1 MMVAC
6 AGSSLAMGQ
15 TPAAGGAPVTAS
27 GQPATATPANAEPG
41 AAGLTLRRI
50 GSVTQ
55 PGAEIPAYDAPGKRA
70 YVAGGPFVA
79 EIDLRRPGYPGWVRH
94 FDLSEAAGF
103 GTAEGDFKNAANVT
117 HVAVDPAG
125 RNIAAATVRPVDYAG
140 RPGKV
145 VFFHMPTGV
154 ILKSLT
160 VGFGPD
166 AAAFTAD
173 GSKLVVLNEGEW
185 ALGADKELVDPL
197 GGVSVIDLSGIGDAE
212 TLVRQLSADR
222 VKTIDLEGAV
232 VERALAQ
239 DAPEADRPNGTGP
252 RINPKH
258 KDHPALDLEP
268 ESMAIRGDTVYVT
281 LQENNAIATF
291 DLGAMEWKR
300 LVGLGRIEQTIDPSD
315 RDGGIEIKHRVLGM
329 PMPDQIATFEV
340 DGRVYLVTANEG
352 DERGDFNDNKKPLGD
367 AARVRDLAKWNKMA
381 PSLMS
386 TADLSDPVLGRLRVS
401 VFDGDDDG
409 DGLIEKPVMFGTRSL
424 SVWDAQTLKR
434 VGDTGSAF
442 EQMMAEKAKDL
453 FNAERV
459 GTEEPPTFQF
469 DNRSAD
475 RGPEPEGVA
484 IGRVGS
490 RVYAFVTLER
500 PGAVVAVDVTD
511 PTAPRAVE
519 LVACARDGD
528 VGPEGIA
535 FVPGEQSPSSEPM
548 LVVCNENSGVV
559 TTYRVIA
566 K

>member
-1 MMVAC
+1 MA
-6 AGSSLAMGQ
+6 Q
-15 TPAAGGAPVTAS
+15 TPGAAPVTAPA
-27 GQPATATPANAEPG
+27 QPAAAGTPAAAEPAG
-41 AAGLTLRRI
+41 AGLTLRRI
-50 GSVTQ
+50 GSVAQ
-55 PGAEIPAYDAPGKRA
+55 PSAEIPAYDAAGKRA

-79 EIDLRRPGYPGWVRH
+79 EIDLRRPGYPGWVRQ

-125 RNIAAATVRPVDYAG
+125 RNIAAATVRPLDYAA
-140 RPGKV
+140 REGKV

-154 ILKSLT
+154 ILKSVT

-166 AAAFTAD
+166 ALAFTPD
-173 GSKLVVLNEGEW
+173 GGKLIVINEGEW
-185 ALGADKELVDPL
+185 ALTKGELVDPVSSL
-197 GGVSVIDLSGIGDAE
+197 SVIDLAGLTDAE
-212 TLVRQLSADR
+212 TLVREMSNDR
-222 VKTIDLEGAV
+222 VKTVDLDGPV
-232 VERALAQ
+232 VAGALAK
-239 DAPEADRPNGTGP
+239 DAPEAERPNGMGP

-258 KDHPALDLEP
+258 QDNPALDLEP
-268 ESMAIRGDTVYVT
+268 ESMAIWGGTVYVT

-291 DLGAMEWKR
+291 DLASMQWTR
-300 LVGLGRIEQTIDPSD
+300 LVGLGRIEETIDPSD
-315 RDGGIEIKHRVLGM
+315 RDGGIEIKHKVLGM
-329 PMPDQIATFEV
+329 PMPDQIAAFEV
-340 DGRVYLVTANEG
+340 EGRVYLVTANEG
-352 DERGDFNDNKKPLGD
+352 DERGDSNDNKKPLGD

-386 TADLSDPVLGRLRVS
+386 AADLSDPVLGRLRVS

-453 FNAERV
+453 FNANRI
-459 GTEEPPTFQF
+459 GTDEPPAFQF

-475 RGPEPEGVA
+475 RGPEPEGVT

-500 PGAVVAVDVTD
+500 PGAVVVVDVTD
-511 PTAPRAVE
+511 PTAPRAVD

-528 VGPEGIA
+528 VEPEGIA
-535 FVPGEQSPSSEPM
+535 FVPAEQSPSSEAM